1 MYKTIFVGDVIV
13 RVCLRRSGALWV
25 WGCGFTVFGGGS
37 LLPVGVCSLGGFVF
51 APGGVCSFGSFLWVC
66 VCMGGL
72 FAPFGACGGGGG
84 GDHEQSCYCWKLL
97 SIYRNTG
104 GVSGSLRNVLD

>member
-51 APGGVCSFGSFLWVC
+51 APGGGGLLLWEFSVGLCLHGRVVCSFWGLW
-66 VCMGGL
+66 
-72 FAPFGACGGGGG
+72 GGGG
-84 GDHEQSCYCWKLL
+84 
-97 SIYRNTG
+97 
-104 GVSGSLRNVLD
+104 